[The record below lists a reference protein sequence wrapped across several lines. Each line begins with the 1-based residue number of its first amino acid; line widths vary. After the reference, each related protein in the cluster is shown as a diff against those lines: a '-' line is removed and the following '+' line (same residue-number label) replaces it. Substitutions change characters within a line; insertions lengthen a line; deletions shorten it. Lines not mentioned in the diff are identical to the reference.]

1 MSDYIDISVNQLCK
15 KNEELCGDHV
25 EITKNDDSTIVV
37 LSDGL
42 GSGVKANILST
53 LTSKIAAT
61 MLKGGSDIYEVVATL
76 EKTLPVCD
84 VRELAYATFTII
96 QMFKDG
102 TVYCAEFDNPK
113 LLFIRDNQ
121 VLEPERKELRFQ
133 DKTIYEFTTRYQ
145 NGDIITFFSDGVVH
159 AGIENFLV
167 LGWQYE
173 EIVEELIRLSE
184 RGKSSRAISK
194 DVIDIANAY
203 YGYKPGDDTT
213 CVVIKVRDEENI
225 TLFSGPPKEND
236 KDKLIADSLIH
247 SDGKKVVCGGTAANI
262 VARELKEDIKSRLD
276 TMEKGIPP
284 IAEINGVDLVTEGV
298 LTMTEA
304 VHLMEGYMTSTIRTA
319 DLLKNNGAAK
329 LANMLINECTH
340 LKVLH
345 GNAINP
351 AHQNP
356 YFEDELSLKWKTIQQ
371 LVETVKRLGKEVQV
385 VSY

>member
-1 MSDYIDISVNQLCK
+1 MSNFLDISMNQVCK

-53 LTSKIAAT
+53 LTANIAAT
-61 MLKGGSDIYEVVATL
+61 MLKGGSDIFEVIQTL
-76 EKTLPVCD
+76 ETTLPVCK

-96 QMFKDG
+96 QMFNDG
-102 TVYCAEFDNPK
+102 KVYCAEFDNPK
-113 LLFIRDNQ
+113 LLYIRNNE
-121 VLEPERKELRFQ
+121 VLEPVRKETKFQ
-133 DKTIYEFTTRYQ
+133 EKTIYEFTTTYEK
-145 NGDIITFFSDGVVH
+145 GDIITFFSDGVVH

-173 EIVEELIRLSE
+173 EIVEELLRLSK
-184 RGKSSRAISK
+184 RGKTAKAISK

-203 YGYKPGDDTT
+203 YGYEPGDDST
-213 CVVIKVRDEENI
+213 CVVIKVRDEEVI
-225 TLFSGPPKEND
+225 TLFSGPPKD
-236 KDKLIADSLIH
+236 YDLDSVVADALINSE
-247 SDGKKVVCGGTAANI
+247 GKKVVCGGTAANI

-276 TMEKGIPP
+276 TMERGIPP
-284 IAEINGVDLVTEGV
+284 IAEIAGVDLVTEGV
-298 LTMTEA
+298 LTMTQA
-304 VHLMEGYMTSTIRTA
+304 VKLIDGYMNSTIRSS

-329 LANMLINECTH
+329 LANMLINDCTH
-340 LKVLH
+340 LRVLH

-356 YFEDELSLKWKTIQQ
+356 YFEDELSIKWKAIKQ
-371 LVETVKRLGKEVQV
+371 LVESVKRLGKEVKV